1 MFDFSA
7 GEPPDH
13 IPTVLRVL
21 EVSLYYFHYYLSNSA
36 IQITDPYVLR
46 LLINQANIER
56 TVVAPKRLDADNIL
70 KRMNGGGV
78 AWAADYMRVHRYAEG
93 GGQSIKLQRLP
104 PNDPRNMMFT
114 SSDSAS
120 VLRFVDI
127 VRSHNHAESFY
138 STWQEN
144 LQNAEGECKA
154 AQEEAAQFRQQFQAL
169 AREINGMNVSLTH
182 SSPLY
187 HS

>member
-7 GEPPDH
+7 GEPPNH

-21 EVSLYYFHYYLSNSA
+21 EVSLQRPHYYLSNSA

-78 AWAADYMRVHRYAEG
+78 AWAADFMRVHRYAEG
-93 GGQSIKLQRLP
+93 GGQSIKLHRLP

-127 VRSHNHAESFY
+127 VRSHNHVKLFC
-138 STWQEN
+138 STWQGN
-144 LQNAEGECKA
+144 LRDAEGECKA
-154 AQEEAAQFRQQFQAL
+154 AQEEAVQLRQQFQTL
-169 AREINGMNVSLTH
+169 TREINGMNVGLLYSSTLHH
-182 SSPLY
+182 S
-187 HS
+187 